1 MLLVITDCFCM
12 FVSVAVG
19 VAVATVVAGVVA
31 VFASTFPFL
40 ALPTVAIGLTT
51 LVGIGMR
58 ALIEATGFPGWAK
71 AQLNRLFS
79 GY

>member
-31 VFASTFPFL
+31 VFASTSCIAHGCYWPHY
-40 ALPTVAIGLTT
+40 
-51 LVGIGMR
+51 VGGYRNEGTHRSHWLSGM
-58 ALIEATGFPGWAK
+58 G
-71 AQLNRLFS
+71 
-79 GY
+79 